1 MKEKIEKKIEAII
14 DYIVAKPESE
24 LTKEDYDIL
33 SSELRDI
40 RFREQSASNAKRL
53 SDLMAITTSAG
64 IGSIT

>member
-14 DYIVAKPESE
+14 DYIVAKPESK

-33 SSELRDI
+33 SSELREI

-53 SDLMAITTSAG
+53 SDLIAITTSAG
-64 IGSIT
+64 LGSIT